1 MMTGHDELVEVRL
14 EETIDI
20 DFNLS
25 GDGTYADAGA
35 VEGRMLVDFEV
46 NRSKLL
52 EKIDRGEEIPVTD
65 KVNAFLEEWS
75 EDKVNTNRVELE
87 YGQLLFR
94 GAEPVG
100 ISSAFELQQS
110 FDPSQLR
117 SSSPEE
123 IKREL
128 RIEEDYE
135 TTYDDIANDVQSY
148 LEREGINADISFNVP
163 VHIQAK
169 ANPAVE
175 GADYTIELANN
186 EPVGI
191 EMITVE
197 VNMPPEIGREV
208 ELGHSGDREGEWSSR
223 RAVEGKRYDPE
234 EEKYVFSVSSLSP
247 TDKEGASRE
256 IRFHVPAKAQRTLRE
271 VSGEAKFTRRQPFS
285 NLVPVALFDAG
296 GHRIASFNAEDQQQD
311 GEVGD
316 ITAKGHINATFETPA
331 QDITVGTTAKV
342 SKRFQ
347 VEGVVPFN
355 AAIKVEEIL
364 TERGIKDY
372 HTEKVEQN
380 RNMREGQE
388 FEVYNGGFEKGHIL
402 VDGTRIRV
410 DIDIKGQV
418 RSSDR
423 EAIREADENLPA
435 ERRSVTTEY
444 GQTSVTVRGRGTSQ
458 RVVDEYITD
467 LRDELRV
474 TLESISEAM

>member
-1 MMTGHDELVEVRL
+1 MIIPVSRDMMTGHDELVEVRL

-20 DFNLS
+20 DFDLS
-25 GDGTYADAGA
+25 GDGAYADAGE

-46 NRSKLL
+46 NRSELL
-52 EKIDRGEEIPVTD
+52 KKIDRGEEIPMTD
-65 KVNAFLEEWS
+65 KINAFLEEWS
-75 EDKVNTNRVELE
+75 EEKVNTDRVELE

-110 FDPSQLR
+110 FNPSQLR
-117 SSSPEE
+117 SNSPEE

-128 RIEEDYE
+128 RIEESYK
-135 TTYDDIANDVQSY
+135 TTYDDIADDVQSY
-148 LEREGINADISFNVP
+148 LKREGINTDISFNVP

-186 EPVGI
+186 ESVGI
-191 EMITVE
+191 KRITVE

-208 ELGHSGDREGEWSSR
+208 VLGHSGDREGEWSSE
-223 RAVEGKRYDPE
+223 RAVDSKGYDPE
-234 EEKYVFSVSSLSP
+234 EKKYVFSVSSLSP
-247 TDKEGASRE
+247 TGREGASRE

-271 VSGEAKFTRRQPFS
+271 ISGEAKFTRGQPFS

-296 GHRIASFNAEDQQQD
+296 GHRIASFNREDRQQS
-311 GEVGD
+311 GEVGN
-316 ITAKGHINATFETPA
+316 ITAKGHINATFETPV
-331 QDITVGTTAKV
+331 QDITVGTTAGV

-355 AAIKVEEIL
+355 SVTKIEDIL
-364 TERGIKDY
+364 TERGIKNY
-372 HTEKVEQN
+372 HTKELEQN

-388 FEVYNGGFEKGHIL
+388 FEVYNGGFEEGHIL
-402 VDGTRIRV
+402 VDGTRIR
-410 DIDIKGQV
+410 IDIGVKGQV

-423 EAIREADENLPA
+423 ESIREADENLPA
-435 ERRSVTTEY
+435 ERRSRALRQNTDKQVLPF
-444 GQTSVTVRGRGTSQ
+444 VVRVPIKGSSM
-458 RVVDEYITD
+458 
-467 LRDELRV
+467 
-474 TLESISEAM
+474 SISPTYGMNFG